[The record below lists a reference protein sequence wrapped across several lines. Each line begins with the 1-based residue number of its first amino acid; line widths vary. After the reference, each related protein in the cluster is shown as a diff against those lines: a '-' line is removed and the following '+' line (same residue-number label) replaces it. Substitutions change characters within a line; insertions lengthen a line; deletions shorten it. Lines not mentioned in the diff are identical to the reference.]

1 MKNMKKV
8 IHKICLAMLFVSAGA
23 LMSCK
28 DDDDDNEYVM
38 SNQEFVTR
46 ASSSNNFEIAAG
58 GLAVSKAENI
68 DVKHYGEHMVADHT
82 AAGLE
87 MKNLAST
94 KGWTVPDALQPKEQQ
109 NLAKLAALSGAAFDK
124 EFAKI
129 MVQSHQEAVALFETG
144 SAPMG
149 LPDPDLRAM
158 ASAKLPTLKTHL
170 QEATELSAAVG
181 Q

>member
-1 MKNMKKV
+1 MKK
-8 IHKICLAMLFVSAGA
+8 IINNICLAMLIVSASA
-23 LMSCK
+23 VTSCK
-28 DDDDDNEYVM
+28 DDDDDDGYAM
-38 SNQEFVTR
+38 SNQEFVTQ

-58 GLAVSKAENI
+58 GLAVSKGENA

-94 KGWTVPDALQPKEQQ
+94 KGWTIPEALQPSEQQ

-129 MVQSHQEAVALFETG
+129 MVQSHQGAVALFETG

-149 LPDPDLRAM
+149 LPDMDLRAM

-170 QEATELSAAVG
+170 QEAIELSAAVG